1 MKMNNMLAAILLS
14 WMLFSC
20 SRNNDNML
28 VESKDSNAL
37 QSTEALDEKQQPPV
51 LQQQVSA
58 DTAKQKGIDAIPSA
72 TDWDKKVIKTGTLKL
87 QVKDHKR
94 FSETVYSSIKQFGGY
109 TAAEEQL
116 MHEGVIET
124 TVAIKVPAAHF
135 ESLINQLS
143 GPETKVMERKI
154 STDDVTTQVV
164 DTKARLEAKK
174 QMRLKYLDFLQ
185 QSKNMA
191 EVLQVQQ
198 EINGIQEEIE
208 AASGRVSYL
217 QNQALFSTINLL
229 YYQPLAGYNP
239 SGEEPGFFKK
249 VTAAF
254 SLGMNWLAEIFV
266 ALISIW
272 PLLLLVTVA
281 WFGWRKLKASKPVAH
296 NM

>member
-1 MKMNNMLAAILLS
+1 MKSKIMLPAILLS

-20 SRNNDNML
+20 SRNNENL
-28 VESKDSNAL
+28 LGAGKDSNAA
-37 QSTEALDEKQQPPV
+37 QPTEAIDESQQPLT
-51 LQQQVSA
+51 LQQQAPA
-58 DTAKQKGIDAIPSA
+58 DTIKQKGVNAITSV
-72 TDWDKKVIKTGTLKL
+72 TDRDKKVIKTATLKL
-87 QVKDHKR
+87 EVKDHKR
-94 FSETVYSSIKQFGGY
+94 YSETLYSSIKQFGGY

-116 MHEGVIET
+116 MQEGMIET
-124 TVAIKVPAAHF
+124 TVAIKVPVAHF

-208 AASGRVSYL
+208 AASGRVNYL
-217 QNQALFSTINLL
+217 QNQALFSTINLV
-229 YYQPLAGYNP
+229 YYQPLAGYHP
-239 SGEEPGFFKK
+239 SGDKPGFFKR
-249 VTAAF
+249 VSAAF
-254 SLGMNWLAEIFV
+254 RMGMNGIAEMLV
-266 ALISIW
+266 ALISVW
-272 PLLLLVTVA
+272 PLLVLALLA
-281 WFGWRKLKASKPVAH
+281 WIGWRKLKAGKPVAH
-296 NM
+296 NV